1 MNKRNLTLAMCVL
14 MVVGFFVAPVIADDS
29 DEETHAATRTEEEV
43 PEAAGAETEDE
54 QSEEAGEVP
63 EAAGA
68 EAEDEQSE
76 EAGEAS
82 GRFDWTATNAREAAE
97 AFLEKVGAG
106 DFEGAHGSGTRLLSE
121 TRDVATLQADLEQDG
136 LHEFEAVEWDGGVPA
151 KDGIRLTG
159 TVTVQDG
166 GTIPIYVNLLADEV
180 VAAKDRTPQWYA
192 GSTFRVLD
200 VQSTETI
207 LDRLTSGGLTGLDT
221 FVAFFFLV
229 MLGVFVVMV
238 WRYAKGLHGSPREL
252 YLMFFTKVTEYSAYG
267 AATYAFVLYLSKD
280 VGLGDGG
287 ATAYYTVFS
296 LVMTVSV
303 MVVGAVC
310 DTIGIKKTLLIG
322 AAMLITSRFFM
333 PLTTSLVVTSLF
345 GFLPLAMGIALTG
358 PVLKVGIK
366 KFTTVETATLG
377 FGLFYT
383 LMNVGYSIGGWLFDY
398 IRKQLGD
405 GGSATVPVFGIEMS
419 TYQVIFAVG
428 LLINIPG
435 LLAILLM
442 REGAE
447 MTEDDGFVIR
457 PKQKVASDEV
467 ARELARTIE
476 TRRRRMLKELGWGS
490 IATVVG
496 FGIGFALYLS
506 GLNPGK
512 WGWAGVVFL
521 CLGAGGLFSYA
532 LFSLLGTLNP
542 TLDRVMLAVRS
553 STEET
558 GARLAQNFKEKPF
571 WIFLFLLGVLVF
583 VRLTFFIFHVMFP
596 TYAIRVFG
604 EGAPV
609 GSLFGVLNPVLIVFL
624 VPLFSVLTMKVRSYT
639 MLLVGTA
646 LSAGAVFL
654 CFLPEGVTLAL
665 ANSFFG
671 ELVFDYWLD
680 IPIGQRDPFYLSL
693 IVFIVVFSVGEAIWS
708 PRLMQFSAEI
718 APKGKEGSYL
728 ALAIL
733 PYFLGKALAGG
744 MSGFLLTTYTPETAS
759 TFPDHQHVWLW
770 IGGMALISPVGL
782 IVFRKL
788 FRRVEADAIAEAKA
802 GADAIAEAKAG
813 ADAVAED

>member
-1 MNKRNLTLAMCVL
+1 MSKRSLTLALCAL
-14 MVVGFFVAPVIADDS
+14 MVAGFFVAPVIVDGDRGRAN
-29 DEETHAATRTEEEV
+29 
-43 PEAAGAETEDE
+43 AAGGQAT
-54 QSEEAGEVP
+54 S
-63 EAAGA
+63 
-68 EAEDEQSE
+68 
-76 EAGEAS
+76 EAS
-82 GRFDWTATNAREAAE
+82 GRFDWTATNAGEAAE
-97 AFLEKVGAG
+97 AFLEKVGTG
-106 DFEGAHGSGTRLLSE
+106 DFEGAHRSGTRLLAE
-121 TRDVATLQADLEQDG
+121 TRDVATLKADLVQDG

-159 TVTVQDG
+159 TVTLLG
-166 GTIPIYVNLLADEV
+166 GATLPIYVNLLADEV
-180 VAAKDRTPQWYA
+180 VAAKERTPEWYA
-192 GSTFRVLD
+192 SNTFRVLD
-200 VQSTETI
+200 VQSTESI
-207 LDRLTSGGLTGLDT
+207 LDRFGSGSLSGLDV
-221 FVAFFFLV
+221 FVAFFFVV
-229 MLGVFVVMV
+229 MLGVFIAMV
-238 WRYAKGLHGSPREL
+238 WRYVKGLLGSPREL

-287 ATAYYTVFS
+287 GTAYYTVFS

-333 PLTTSLVVTSLF
+333 PLTNSLVLTSLL

-398 IRKQLGD
+398 IRERLGD
-405 GGSATVPVFGIEMS
+405 GGSATLPVFGIEMS

-428 LLINIPG
+428 LLINIPD
-435 LLAILLM
+435 LIAILLM

-447 MTEDDGFVIR
+447 MTERGFVIHQ
-457 PKQKVASDEV
+457 KQKTSSDEV
-467 ARELARTIE
+467 ARELERTVGA
-476 TRRRRMLKELGWGS
+476 RRRRMLRELLYGGV
-490 IATVVG
+490 ATAVGLGLG
-496 FGIGFALYLS
+496 FGMYFA
-506 GLNPGK
+506 GLDPGK
-512 WGWAGVVFL
+512 WGWAGVVFF
-521 CLGAGGLFSYA
+521 CLGASGLLVYA
-532 LFSLLGTLNP
+532 LLSLLGTLTP
-542 TLDRVMLAVRS
+542 TLDRVMFAVRD

-558 GARLAQNFKEKPF
+558 ARRLADNFKEKPF

-639 MLLVGTA
+639 MLLVGTL

-654 CFLPEGVTLAL
+654 CFLPEGVTLAM
-665 ANSFFG
+665 ADSFFG

-693 IVFIVVFSVGEAIWS
+693 ITFIVVFTVGEAIWS

-718 APKGKEGSYL
+718 APHGKEGSYL

-770 IGGMALISPVGL
+770 IGCMAMISPVGL
-782 IVFRKL
+782 VVFRKL
-788 FRRVEADAIAEAKA
+788 FRKVEADAIEEAKA
-802 GADAIAEAKAG
+802 VTDGGGD
-813 ADAVAED
+813 

>member
-1 MNKRNLTLAMCVL
+1 MPGKKLSLPRRVRAIGGEEQPRWSDVGLRESWMGKRGPTLAMCLL
-14 MVVGFFVAPVIADDS
+14 MVAGLFVAPVIADAGNTASSVVD
-29 DEETHAATRTEEEV
+29 DEEKGE
-43 PEAAGAETEDE
+43 EAA
-54 QSEEAGEVP
+54 P
-63 EAAGA
+63 E
-68 EAEDEQSE
+68 
-76 EAGEAS
+76 
-82 GRFDWTATNAREAAE
+82 RFDWTATNAREAAE

-106 DFEGAHGSGTRLLSE
+106 DFEGAYASGTRLLAE
-121 TRDVATLQADLEQDG
+121 TRDVATMKADLERDG
-136 LHEFEAVEWDGGVPA
+136 LHEFETVEWDVGVPA
-151 KDGIRLTG
+151 KDGVRLTG
-159 TVTVQDG
+159 TVTLAG
-166 GTIPIYVNLLADEV
+166 GDTVPIYVNLLADEV
-180 VAAKDRTPQWYA
+180 VAARDRTPEWYA
-192 GSTFRVLD
+192 TNTLRVLD
-200 VQSTETI
+200 VQTTETI
-207 LDRLTSGGLTGLDT
+207 IDRIASGALSGLDV
-221 FVAFFFLV
+221 FVAFFFVV
-229 MLGVFVVMV
+229 MLGVFVFMV
-238 WRYAKGLHGSPREL
+238 WRYVKGLLGSPREL

-280 VGLGDGG
+280 VGLGDSG

-333 PLTTSLVVTSLF
+333 PLTNSLVMTSLL
-345 GFLPLAMGIALTG
+345 GFLPMAMGIALTG

-383 LMNVGYSIGGWLFDY
+383 LMNVGYSIGGWLFDH
-398 IRKQLGD
+398 IRERLGD
-405 GGSATVPVFGIEMS
+405 GGSATMPIFGVEMS

-428 LLINIPG
+428 LLINIPD
-435 LLAILLM
+435 LIAILLM

-447 MTEDDGFVIR
+447 MTESGFVIR
-457 PKQKVASDEV
+457 EKKKVASDEV
-467 ARELARTIE
+467 ARELARTVSA
-476 TRRRRMLKELGWGS
+476 RRRRMLKELTRGA
-490 IATVVG
+490 IATAVG
-496 FGIGFALYLS
+496 LGIGFGMYFADLD
-506 GLNPGK
+506 PGK

-521 CLGAGGLFSYA
+521 CLGATGLLVYA
-532 LFSLLGTLNP
+532 LFSLLGTLTP
-542 TLDRVMLAVRS
+542 AVDRVMFAVRD

-558 GARLAQNFKEKPF
+558 GRRLAQNFKEKPF

-639 MLLVGTA
+639 MLLVGT
-646 LSAGAVFL
+646 LVSAGAVFL
-654 CFLPEGVTLAL
+654 CFLPEGMTLAM
-665 ANSFFG
+665 ANSFIG

-693 IVFIVVFSVGEAIWS
+693 ITFIVVFTVGEAIWS

-718 APKGKEGSYL
+718 APHGKEGSYL

-744 MSGFLLTTYTPETAS
+744 MSGFLLTSYTPETAS

-770 IGGMALISPVGL
+770 IGGMAMISPVGL

-788 FRRVEADAIAEAKA
+788 FRRIEADAIAEAKA
-802 GADAIAEAKAG
+802 AADVAG
-813 ADAVAED
+813 D

>member
-1 MNKRNLTLAMCVL
+1 MSKRNLTLALAVL
-14 MVVGFFVAPVIADDS
+14 MAVGFFVAPVIFDGDPGQAK
-29 DEETHAATRTEEEV
+29 
-43 PEAAGAETEDE
+43 AAGAQAT
-54 QSEEAGEVP
+54 SEE
-63 EAAGA
+63 
-68 EAEDEQSE
+68 
-76 EAGEAS
+76 S
-82 GRFDWTATNAREAAE
+82 GRFDWTETNAREAAE
-97 AFLEKVGAG
+97 AFLDKVGAG
-106 DFEGAHGSGTRLLSE
+106 DFEGAHASGTRLLSE
-121 TRDVATLQADLEQDG
+121 TRDVATLKADLEHDG
-136 LHEFEAVEWDGGVPA
+136 LHEVQSVAWDGGVPA

-159 TVTVQDG
+159 TVTLTG
-166 GTIPIYVNLLADEV
+166 GETLPIYVNLLADEV
-180 VAAKDRTPQWYA
+180 VAARERTPEWYV
-192 GSTFRVLD
+192 GNTFRVLD
-200 VQSTETI
+200 VQSTDTI
-207 LDRLTSGGLTGLDT
+207 IDRIGSGALSGLDV
-221 FVAFFFLV
+221 FVAFFFVV
-229 MLGVFVVMV
+229 MLGVFVFMV
-238 WRYAKGLHGSPREL
+238 WRYVKGLLGSPREL

-267 AATYAFVLYLSKD
+267 AATYAFVLYLSND
-280 VGLGDGG
+280 VGLGDSG

-322 AAMLITSRFFM
+322 AAMLITSRVFM
-333 PLTTSLVVTSLF
+333 PLTNSLVMTSLL

-398 IRKQLGD
+398 IRERLGD
-405 GGSATVPVFGIEMS
+405 GGSATMPIFGIEMS

-428 LLINIPG
+428 LLINIPD
-435 LLAILLM
+435 LIAILLM

-447 MTEDDGFVIR
+447 MTEKGFVLR
-457 PKQKVASDEV
+457 PKEKISADEV
-467 ARELARTIE
+467 ARELAGTVGA
-476 TRRRRMLKELGWGS
+476 RRGRMIKELTYGG
-490 IATVVG
+490 IATAVG
-496 FGIGFALYLS
+496 LGIGFGMYFA
-506 GLNPGK
+506 GLDPGK
-512 WGWAGVVFL
+512 WGWAGVTFF
-521 CLGAGGLFSYA
+521 CLGASGLLVYA
-532 LFSLLGTLNP
+532 LLSLLGTLTP
-542 TLDRVMLAVRS
+542 TLDRVMFAVRD

-558 GARLAQNFKEKPF
+558 ARRLADNFKEKPF

-596 TYAIRVFG
+596 TYAIRLFG

-624 VPLFSVLTMKVRSYT
+624 VPLFSVLTMKMRSYT
-639 MLLVGTA
+639 MLLVGTT

-654 CFLPEGVTLAL
+654 CFLPEGVTLAM
-665 ANSFFG
+665 ANSFVG

-693 IVFIVVFSVGEAIWS
+693 ITFIVVFTVGEAIWS

-718 APKGKEGSYL
+718 APHGKEGSYL

-759 TFPDHQHVWLW
+759 TFPNHQHVWLW
-770 IGGMALISPVGL
+770 IGCMAMISPVGL

-788 FRRVEADAIAEAKA
+788 FRKVESDAIEEAKA
-802 GADAIAEAKAG
+802 NAESVG
-813 ADAVAED
+813 D